1 MTPENSMR
9 YNLEDKPRLLP
20 LILYGLQWWVV
31 TVPALIVMGLVL
43 AKLHYGTD
51 ELAQNIY
58 MQKMFAILGV
68 TLLVQ
73 ILFGHKLPLV
83 VGPASVLLVGILA
96 TISSSIPA
104 IYTAIMIG
112 GLAMAAMAVSGILK
126 VMQKV
131 FTIRIIVT
139 IMFLIPITLAPTIIK
154 LSFQD
159 VGNPLFNLG
168 FVLVATLLL
177 ILLNRFLQGIWKST
191 TLIWGIVLAS
201 LAIYLLR
208 PVPVQV
214 IASLNGEAGL
224 GMRSLLIK
232 PEFDFGVIFAFLFC
246 AIAILIAEVGSI
258 QAVGRMIGAD
268 QMARRTKRGVF
279 FSGLSSAVSG
289 LFGVIG
295 STDFSLSPGIIAAT
309 RCASRFPFIISGI
322 LLIVCAFLPSA
333 IQVLLLI
340 PNVVMGVVLLY
351 VMTTQFAA
359 GFQMSMQQKAIAEF
373 NDGVII
379 GLPLMVAL
387 LISFAPIELGQHIPS
402 IIRPL
407 LGNSLV
413 MGIVMVLLLEHL
425 ILPSRKITI
434 EDGK

>member
-1 MTPENSMR
+1 MKNNSTLR

-20 LILYGLQWWVV
+20 MILYGLQWWIV

-43 AKLHYGTD
+43 AKLHYGD
-51 ELAQNIY
+51 DGLAQTIY
-58 MQKMFAILGV
+58 MQKMFAILGI
-68 TLLVQ
+68 TLLIQ
-73 ILFGHKLPLV
+73 ILLGHKLPLV

-96 TISSSIPA
+96 TLSSSIA
-104 IYTAIMIG
+104 VIYTAIMIG
-112 GLAMAAMAVSGILK
+112 GIAMALMAASGMLK

-131 FTIRIIVT
+131 FTTRIIVT
-139 IMFLIPITLAPTIIK
+139 IMFLIPVTLAPTIIN
-154 LSFQD
+154 LSFRD
-159 VGNPLFNLG
+159 AANPLFNLG
-168 FVLVATLLL
+168 FVLVLTLLL

-191 TLIWGIVLAS
+191 TLIWGILFA
-201 LAIYLLR
+201 
-208 PVPVQV
+208 
-214 IASLNGEAGL
+214 
-224 GMRSLLIK
+224 SLLIYFFTPAGVEVVPLALAK
-232 PEFDFGVIFAFLFC
+232 SGLNNYTLLITPEFDLGVIFAFLFC

-258 QAVGRMIGAD
+258 QAVGKMIGAD
-268 QMARRTKRGVF
+268 QMAKRTQRGVF
-279 FSGLSSAVSG
+279 FCGLSSAFSG

-309 RCASRFPFIISGI
+309 KSATRFPFIISGF
-322 LLIVCAFLPSA
+322 LLILCAFLPSL
-333 IQVLLLI
+333 IQLLLHI

-359 GFQMSMQQKAIAEF
+359 GFQMIMQQKAITQF

-379 GLPLMVAL
+379 GMPLMVAL
-387 LISFAPIELGQHIPS
+387 LIAFAPVEMNLQIPA

-425 ILPSRKITI
+425 ILPSSR
-434 EDGK
+434 EE

>member
-1 MTPENSMR
+1 MR
-9 YNLEDKPRLLP
+9 YKLEDKPKLLP
-20 LILYGLQWWVV
+20 MILYGLQWWIV

-43 AKLHYGTD
+43 AKLHYSADG
-51 ELAQNIY
+51 LAQSIY

-112 GLAMAAMAVSGILK
+112 GVAMALMAASGMLK

-131 FTIRIIVT
+131 FTIRIIIT

-154 LSFQD
+154 LSFQ
-159 VGNPLFNLG
+159 GAINPLFNLG
-168 FVLVATLLL
+168 FVLIITLLL

-191 TLIWGIVLAS
+191 TLIWGIVVAS
-201 LAIYLLR
+201 ILIYFIQPAHTEVIPAITGGSGF
-208 PVPVQV
+208 VMH
-214 IASLNGEAGL
+214 SLF
-224 GMRSLLIK
+224 IK

-258 QAVGRMIGAD
+258 QAVGKMIGAD
-268 QMARRTKRGVF
+268 QMTKRTQRGVF

-309 RCASRFPFIISGI
+309 RCASRFPFIVSGI
-322 LLIVCAFLPSA
+322 LLILCAFFPPL
-333 IQVLLLI
+333 IQMLLLI
-340 PNVVMGVVLLY
+340 PNAVMGVVLLY

-359 GFQMSMQQKAIAEF
+359 GFQMSMQQKAITEF

-379 GLPLMVAL
+379 GLPIMVAL
-387 LISFAPIELGQHIPS
+387 LISFAPIEVSQHIPS

-425 ILPSRKITI
+425 ILPAKK
-434 EDGK
+434 DNLA

>member
-1 MTPENSMR
+1 MR

-20 LILYGLQWWVV
+20 MILYGLQWWIV

-43 AKLHYGTD
+43 AKLHYGAD
-51 ELAQNIY
+51 DLAQSIY

-112 GLAMAAMAVSGILK
+112 GVAMALMAASGMLK

-131 FTIRIIVT
+131 FTIRIIIT

-159 VGNPLFNLG
+159 AGNPLFNLG
-168 FVLVATLLL
+168 FVLIITLLL

-191 TLIWGIVLAS
+191 TLIWGIIMAS
-201 LAIYLLR
+201 ILIYYIR
-208 PVPVQV
+208 PAPAEIVAAVG
-214 IASLNGEAGL
+214 GEPGFV
-224 GMRSLLIK
+224 MHSLLIT

-268 QMARRTKRGVF
+268 QMVRRTQRGVF
-279 FSGLSSAVSG
+279 FSGISSAVSG

-309 RCASRFPFIISGI
+309 RCASRFPFIVSGV
-322 LLIVCAFLPSA
+322 LLIICAFFPPL
-333 IQVLLLI
+333 IHMLLLI

-359 GFQMSMQQKAIAEF
+359 GFQMSIQQKGIIEF
-373 NDGVII
+373 NDGVIV
-379 GLPLMVAL
+379 GLPIMVAL
-387 LISFAPIELGQHIPS
+387 LISFAPVELNQHIPS

-425 ILPSRKITI
+425 ILPSANRK
-434 EDGK
+434 E

>member
-1 MTPENSMR
+1 MTDKNGMR
-9 YNLEDKPRLLP
+9 YNLEDRPRLLP
-20 LILYGLQWWVV
+20 MILYGLQWWVV

-43 AKLHYGTD
+43 AKLHYGAD
-51 ELAQNIY
+51 ELAQSIY

-73 ILFGHKLPLV
+73 VLFGHKLPLV

-112 GLAMAAMAVSGILK
+112 GLAMAAMAISGILK

-131 FTIRIIVT
+131 FTTRIIIT

-159 VGNPLFNLG
+159 AANPLFNLG

-201 LAIYLLR
+201 LVIYYLQ
-208 PVPVQV
+208 PVPVLD
-214 IASLNGEAGL
+214 IAAISGEAGL
-224 GMRSLLIK
+224 GMRSFIIT

-246 AIAILIAEVGSI
+246 ALAILIAEVGSI
-258 QAVGRMIGAD
+258 QAVGKMIDAD
-268 QMARRTKRGVF
+268 QMAKRTKRGVF

-295 STDFSLSPGIIAAT
+295 STDFSLSPGIIAST

-322 LLIVCAFLPSA
+322 LLILCAFLPAA
-333 IQVLLLI
+333 IHVLLLI
-340 PNVVMGVVLLY
+340 PNMVMGVVLLY

-359 GFQMSMQQKAIAEF
+359 GFQMSMKQKAITEF

-387 LISFAPIELGQHIPS
+387 LISFAPIEVSKQIPS

-425 ILPSRKITI
+425 ILTASKTTA
-434 EDGK
+434 KQ